1 MSRVRVA
8 LVALGDAMLIAALV
22 SILELDQM
30 INGTLYNYGLV
41 FSYDWAQTYWLVFRI
56 IAVILILAIIV
67 ISLVE
72 LPYPSFGETT
82 EEQALKKK

>member
-1 MSRVRVA
+1 MSRRRAAIVV
-8 LVALGDAMLIAALV
+8 LGDAMLIAVVVLLLEIDKLV
-22 SILELDQM
+22 
-30 INGTLYNYGLV
+30 NGTLYGYGLV

-56 IAVILILAIIV
+56 VAVILILAIIV